1 MDVEVWLDPSTI
13 LVVEV
18 GELTISSSMEVDR
31 VLSLPLEVEMRLLIL
46 GVYDVD
52 ISLLKPVCSA
62 QCLYQGQRLP
72 TRGQALP
79 CFRLQ

>member
-18 GELTISSSMEVDR
+18 GELTISCSMEVDR
-31 VLSLPLEVEMRLLIL
+31 ALSLPLEVEVGLLIL

-52 ISLLKPVCSA
+52 ISLLKPVRSA
-62 QCLYQGQRLP
+62 QCLYQ
-72 TRGQALP
+72 
-79 CFRLQ
+79 